1 MMRRAHDDI
10 AAVSVPKQRSSPAPK
25 AKRHPIFDAMAI
37 FAVQ

>member
-1 MMRRAHDDI
+1 MRCAHDNI

-25 AKRHPIFDAMAI
+25 AKRRPIFDAMAT